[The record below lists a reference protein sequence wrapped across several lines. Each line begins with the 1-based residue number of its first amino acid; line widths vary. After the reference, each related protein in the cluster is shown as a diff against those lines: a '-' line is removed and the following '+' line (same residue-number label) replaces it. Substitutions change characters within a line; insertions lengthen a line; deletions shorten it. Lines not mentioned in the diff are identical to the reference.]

1 MIHYRVAGRAGGAVL
16 RGAVLHAAL
25 RLAHPR
31 GPARHR
37 PRLRSPHPLLSGEY
51 FNNYYLL
58 ISLYIIHIIALLHF
72 QKSLT
77 ILGSSFY
84 GGAILLATTD
94 YFIQDSLVLDW
105 VWERVKVSCDWL
117 ILLVLSCDWSRWMW
131 RTRMWTSWPRYPS
144 AGWPG

>member
-1 MIHYRVAGRAGGAVL
+1 MGLCCVELYYTPPSAWLTLGVL
-16 RGAVLHAAL
+16 LATGLVFAL
-25 RLAHPR
+25 LT
-31 GPARHR
+31 
-37 PRLRSPHPLLSGEY
+37 LY
-51 FNNYYLL
+51 FQVNTTNQSQYC
-58 ISLYIIHIIALLHF
+58 IALLHF

-117 ILLVLSCDWSRWMW
+117 ILRMLSCDWSRWMW